1 MPTRRTLLG
10 FAALLFLAP
19 AVALAQTPSFQSP
32 IGLWQTI
39 DDHTG
44 KPRGIVRI
52 FETQGHLYGDVVR
65 VLDPD
70 KAGAV
75 CLKCTDDRKGKPVQG
90 LQIIRGLAPDGDRW
104 SGGTILDPESGD
116 TYRCSMHLA
125 DGGRKLVVRGYLGIS
140 LLGRSQTWL
149 RAG

>member
-1 MPTRRTLLG
+1 MLLAG
-10 FAALLFLAP
+10 LLSSP
-19 AVALAQTPSFQSP
+19 AALAQGPALQSP
-32 IGLWQTI
+32 VGLWQTV

-52 FETQGHLYGDVVR
+52 FEAQGRLYGEIVR

-75 CLKCTDDRKGKPVQG
+75 CVSCTDDRKDKPILG
-90 LQIIRGLAPDGDRW
+90 LQILRGLRQDGESWD
-104 SGGTILDPESGD
+104 GGTILDPETGTS
-116 TYRCSMHLA
+116 YRCSLRLA
-125 DGGRKLVVRGYLGIS
+125 DGGRKLVVRGYVGIS

-149 RAG
+149 RQG